1 VIFDD
6 AFDDLVASLRRVGQ
20 IAVNDMRGEDSLDT
34 CAHVEHMMR
43 AVLHAHRA
51 RGDVAA
57 TARSKNVIHVDIT
70 NLECHDE

>member
-1 VIFDD
+1 MISDDDFDD
-6 AFDDLVASLRRVGQ
+6 MVASLQRVGQ
-20 IAVNDMRGEDSLDT
+20 IAVNDMHGEDSLDT

-57 TARSKNVIHVDIT
+57 TAPSKNRIHVDIT